1 MINKNMGKKK
11 VSCMISLDQIVVD
24 RGGKR
29 ILDGV
34 SVSLKPDRITAIVG
48 PNGSG
53 KSSLLNVMA
62 GALTPDRGQVC
73 LDDKPLSHWHR
84 KALACALAYLP
95 QSSERPNGMSVEEV
109 VACGRFAH
117 LPPWANLRPQDQ
129 AAIHEALLQTELV
142 AKADHL
148 VDHLSGG
155 EMQRVWLAT
164 VLAQGSDLL
173 LLDEPNSFLDLSHQ
187 LELMALIR
195 RLNRDLNK
203 TIALVI
209 HDLNQALQWCD
220 EVIVIQQGK
229 VYTSGPIHL
238 LQDPSLLR
246 EVFQLSCQ
254 FLRVPGYSRPVLQA
268 SLLQAAP

>member
-1 MINKNMGKKK
+1 
-11 VSCMISLDQIVVD
+11 MISLDQVCVN

-29 ILDGV
+29 ILDTV

-53 KSSLLNVMA
+53 KSSLLKVMV
-62 GALTPDRGQVC
+62 GALQPDRGQAC
-73 LDDKPLSHWHR
+73 LDEKNLQRWRR
-84 KALACALAYLP
+84 KDLARALAYLP
-95 QSSERPNGMSVEEV
+95 QTSERPNGMSVEEV

-117 LPPWANLRPQDQ
+117 LPPWANLTEEDS
-129 AAIHEALLQTELV
+129 AAVSHALQQTEMLD
-142 AKADHL
+142 KAEQT

-187 LELMALIR
+187 LELMALIH
-195 RLNRDLNK
+195 RLNRELSK

-209 HDLNQALQWCD
+209 HDLNQAIQWCD
-220 EVIVIQQGK
+220 EVIVIKQGK
-229 VYTSGPIHL
+229 VYATGPINL
-238 LQDPSLLR
+238 LQDPTLLR
-246 EVFQLSCQ
+246 EVFNLSCQ
-254 FLRVPGYSRPVLQA
+254 FLRSPGQSRPILQA
-268 SLLQAAP
+268 SLYQPAGAPSS